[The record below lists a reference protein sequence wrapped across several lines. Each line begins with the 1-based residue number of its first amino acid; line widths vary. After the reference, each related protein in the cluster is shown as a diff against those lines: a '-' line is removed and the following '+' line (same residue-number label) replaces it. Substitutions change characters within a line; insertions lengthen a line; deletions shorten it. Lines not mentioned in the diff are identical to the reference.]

1 MSNTSDGL
9 FRKLGIRQKYILKQ
23 MLENDYYILKTLD
36 TRDMSVTITLTDGAD
51 NDDRD
56 LTQIELQALVK
67 RGLLLSKNF
76 SLCVQFRHE
85 KFYLNPALKLKQQHM
100 EKYYKSWTVESL
112 EADVIFIG
120 KMIDKLEAAVKSHK

>member
-9 FRKLGIRQKYILKQ
+9 FRKLGIRQKYIVKQ

-36 TRDMSVTITLTDGAD
+36 TRDMSVTITLTDYAD

-67 RGLLLSKNF
+67 RGLLLSKNV
-76 SLCVQFRHE
+76 SLCVELIQE

-100 EKYYKSWTVESL
+100 EKYYESLTVESL
-112 EADVIFIG
+112 EADVIFMG
-120 KMIDKLEAAVKSHK
+120 KMIDKLEAAVKNHK

>member
-9 FRKLGIRQKYILKQ
+9 FRKLGIRQKYIVTQ

-36 TRDMSVTITLTDGAD
+36 TRDMSVTITLTDDAD

-67 RGLLLSKNF
+67 RGLLLSKNV
-76 SLCVQFRHE
+76 SLCVELIQE
-85 KFYLNPALKLKQQHM
+85 KFYLNPDLKLHQQQM
-100 EKYYKSWTVESL
+100 DKYYESWTVESL
-112 EADVIFIG
+112 EADVIFMG
-120 KMIDKLEAAVKSHK
+120 KMIDKLEEAVKNHK

>member
-9 FRKLGIRQKYILKQ
+9 FRKLGIRQKYIVTQ

-36 TRDMSVTITLTDGAD
+36 TRDMSVTITLTDDAD

-67 RGLLLSKNF
+67 RGLLLSKNV
-76 SLCVQFRHE
+76 SLCVELIQE
-85 KFYLNPALKLKQQHM
+85 KFYLNPALKLNQQHM

-112 EADVIFIG
+112 EADLIFMG

>member
-9 FRKLGIRQKYILKQ
+9 FRKLGIRQKYIVKQ

-36 TRDMSVTITLTDGAD
+36 TRDMSVTITLTDYAD

-67 RGLLLSKNF
+67 RGLLLSKNV
-76 SLCVQFRHE
+76 SLCVELIQE

-100 EKYYKSWTVESL
+100 EKYYESLTVESL
-112 EADVIFIG
+112 EADLIFMG
-120 KMIDKLEAAVKSHK
+120 KMIDKLEEAVKNHK